1 MTDGRRRL
9 SKVSNEGV
17 SPAAGGRTKIVYVEK
32 VVFESV
38 IRCVVTILI
47 QDLIMSLH

>member
-9 SKVSNEGV
+9 SKVSKEGNSAGV
-17 SPAAGGRTKIVYVEK
+17 GGRTRFVYVEK

-38 IRCVVTILI
+38 IRTVVTILI
-47 QDLIMSLH
+47 QDLITLL